1 MTGLDKIIENIG
13 AEARAKAQSIIEAAQ
28 EEAKQL
34 LDEASNEASGEC
46 EEIVDSARG
55 QVELTEKISQ
65 SNSELNGRK
74 MMLRTRREILDGIMA
89 EAVERLKKLP
99 DGEYFAVLEKLAVKY
114 AESGSGEIIFSKRDK
129 ARVPAG
135 FIASVNAKLPNG
147 SLTIAEDTVET
158 DGGFVLRYGGIEEN
172 CTFDALAA
180 QERERLSDEL
190 SRLLF

>member
-13 AEARAKAQSIIEAAQ
+13 AEARAQAQSIIEAAQ

-46 EEIVDSARG
+46 EQIVDSARE
-55 QVELTEKISQ
+55 QVGLIEKISQ

-74 MMLRTRREILDGIMA
+74 MMLRTRREILDNVLA
-89 EAVERLKKLP
+89 QAVARLKKLP
-99 DGEYFAVLEKLAVKY
+99 DGDYFAVLEKLAVKY
-114 AESGSGEIIFSKRDK
+114 AEDGKGEMILSKKDK
-129 ARVPAG
+129 ARVPSG
-135 FIASVNAKLPNG
+135 FIATVNAKLSNG

-172 CTFDALAA
+172 CTFDALAG